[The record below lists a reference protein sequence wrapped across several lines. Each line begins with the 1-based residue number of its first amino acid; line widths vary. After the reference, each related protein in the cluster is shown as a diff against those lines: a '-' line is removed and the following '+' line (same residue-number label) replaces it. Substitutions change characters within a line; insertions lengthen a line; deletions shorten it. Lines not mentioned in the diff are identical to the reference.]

1 MPTKAIQGKTPPR
14 RPKQRAFELIVVKRP
29 QGQKGFMVLPKR
41 WVVERSFGWM
51 AHCRRLL
58 RDFERVEGVL
68 TGLHMIAFVG
78 VMLHQVSQLLG
89 NSS

>member
-1 MPTKAIQGKTPPR
+1 MNPR
-14 RPKQRAFELIVVKRP
+14 KPYPSDVSDEEWLLIRPC
-29 QGQKGFMVLPKR
+29 

-51 AHCRRLL
+51 ARCRRLL
-58 RDFERVEGVL
+58 RDFERLGEVL
-68 TGLHMIAFVG
+68 TGLHMVAFVG